1 MEEPESEGT
10 EGADSE
16 GTEGAESEGTEA
28 PKSEGTEGAESE
40 GTQAVRQVLLGLR
53 QSVSASTKTQN
64 KAWQCRNT
72 NSNDITR
79 EQAQKN
85 KQESHTQ

>member
-1 MEEPESEGT
+1 MEAPE
-10 EGADSE
+10 SE

-64 KAWQCRNT
+64 KA
-72 NSNDITR
+72 
-79 EQAQKN
+79 
-85 KQESHTQ
+85 